1 MVSRRFIKDDVD
13 PLERSPTESVSPS
26 AFCGNGIYDSCR
38 WSVRW
43 L

>member
-1 MVSRRFIKDDVD
+1 MVSRAFIKDDVD
-13 PLERSPTESVSPS
+13 PPERRVTESVSSS